1 MQLQFQEEE
10 EEIKLKNSQIQL
22 QLREIAQKEH
32 QFHLREKEHDSLHF
46 QFETRFESLQDKIDR
61 VYAEN
66 EKLQREGE
74 RLKNQGQSDQLE
86 SEQISYFKHNKAQ
99 MLQDLQD
106 TEKELLEEKE
116 DLRNERTQ
124 LEVFKNTLKTKQIAI
139 ERARFTYLQSTQGK
153 DNRIADPVL
162 SREKQKGPLHANL
175 NPVRSI
181 RENIPPNHTLAN
193 QRP

>member
-1 MQLQFQEEE
+1 
-10 EEIKLKNSQIQL
+10 
-22 QLREIAQKEH
+22 
-32 QFHLREKEHDSLHF
+32 
-46 QFETRFESLQDKIDR
+46 
-61 VYAEN
+61 
-66 EKLQREGE
+66 
-74 RLKNQGQSDQLE
+74 
-86 SEQISYFKHNKAQ
+86 

-106 TEKELLEEKE
+106 TEKELLDEKE